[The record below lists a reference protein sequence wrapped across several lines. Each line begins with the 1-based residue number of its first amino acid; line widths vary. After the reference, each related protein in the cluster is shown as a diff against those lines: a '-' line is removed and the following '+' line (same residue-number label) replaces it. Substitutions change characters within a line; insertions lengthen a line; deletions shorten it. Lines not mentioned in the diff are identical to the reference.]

1 MLTDNHP
8 SLAVCTTYRVSGLI
22 VPLPVQSFYENIGLH
37 LKQIAIVL
45 KLVLFNF
52 ITATEKH
59 TKSLP
64 ESVEWK
70 KSKFMV
76 KYQYF

>member
-1 MLTDNHP
+1 MLNP
-8 SLAVCTTYRVSGLI
+8 KIRI
-22 VPLPVQSFYENIGLH
+22 VMVVQSFYENIGWN
-37 LKQIAIVL
+37 LKQIAIVF
-45 KLVLFNF
+45 KLILFNF

-64 ESVEWK
+64 KSMEWN

-76 KYQYF
+76 KYQYLLNKIKMQWMWHK

>member
-1 MLTDNHP
+1 MITDGVILH
-8 SLAVCTTYRVSGLI
+8 I
-22 VPLPVQSFYENIGLH
+22 VQSFYENIGLN

-52 ITATEKH
+52 MTATEKH

-76 KYQYF
+76 KYQYL